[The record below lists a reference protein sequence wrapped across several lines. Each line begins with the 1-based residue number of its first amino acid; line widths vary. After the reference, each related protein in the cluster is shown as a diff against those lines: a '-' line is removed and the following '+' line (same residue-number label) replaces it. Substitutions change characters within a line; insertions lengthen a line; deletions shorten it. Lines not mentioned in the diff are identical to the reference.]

1 VLISRFM
8 VVWRQSPQEENI
20 GDYYD
25 LENNQI
31 ESQVCYQQQASYSG
45 NPAWCRLRCWVLR

>member
-8 VVWRQSPQEENI
+8 VVWRQSPEEENI

-25 LENNQI
+25 LEN
-31 ESQVCYQQQASYSG
+31 S
-45 NPAWCRLRCWVLR
+45 